1 MSSLLGNTVNRGRYS
16 GRKRVDLLPALWG
29 EAGTRGVKMRWI
41 NDRDVY
47 CRCPAC
53 GWVFPKGTEKL
64 NACQHCGARMDDEEQ
79 E

>member
-1 MSSLLGNTVNRGRYS
+1 MSAR
-16 GRKRVDLLPALWG
+16 G

-64 NACQHCGARMDDEEQ
+64 NACQHCGARMDEE
-79 E
+79 EG